1 MYHIKNLDTFTATKL
16 RADAREILEAG
27 YGAIDTRDVIK
38 KNIHMDGDTL
48 CIMDASFTLSTYE
61 RVLVVAF
68 GKCAADASAELEHI
82 LGDYITEG
90 IVIDIRSGTPLKR
103 LSFLAGTH
111 PLPSLQNVVATEHVA
126 SLLSGATDKDLV
138 LVVVSGGGSSMLC
151 LPSDMTCE
159 VLSSVTDT
167 LMKAGATIGEI
178 NTVRKHTS
186 KIQGGQ
192 LAALAYP
199 ATVVACLFS
208 DVPGDDA
215 SMIASGPTVLDVTT
229 KEDAEAI
236 LAKYDVMRTCA
247 LPYCELIETPKDP
260 NIFSRVTNL
269 TILSNRAM
277 LVAMRKCAEVLG
289 YRAFIAHTALEGE
302 ASDVGKRIVEEA
314 SREKTCMLYGGE
326 TTVTIPKGTVCGKG
340 GRAQEVALSALICMS
355 EDGTKHET
363 LVAAVASDGWDN
375 TDAAGA
381 IVDGVSV
388 ALAPILAGSPEA
400 YLTHHDA
407 YGFFER
413 TGDHIITGRTGA
425 NVSDIYMTLTG

>member
-16 RADAREILEAG
+16 RADACEILEAG
-27 YGAIDTRDVIK
+27 YAAIDTRDVVK
-38 KNIHMDGDTL
+38 KNVHMDGETL
-48 CIMDASFTLSTYE
+48 RIMDASFELSAYE
-61 RVLVVAF
+61 RIFVIAF
-68 GKCAADASAELEHI
+68 GKCAADASVELEHI

-126 SLLSGATDKDLV
+126 SLLSEATEKDLV

-159 VLSSVTDT
+159 VLSLVTDA

-192 LAALAYP
+192 LATLAYP

-208 DVPGDDA
+208 DVPGDDV
-215 SMIASGPTVLDVTT
+215 SMIASGPTVLDTT
-229 KEDAEAI
+229 TREDAAAI
-236 LAKYDVMRTCA
+236 LAKYNVMRVCA
-247 LPYCELIETPKDP
+247 LPHCELIETPKDP
-260 NIFSRVTNL
+260 SIFSRVTNL

-277 LVAMRKCAEVLG
+277 LVAMRKRAEVLG
-289 YRAFIAHTALEGE
+289 YRAFVAHTALEGE
-302 ASDVGKRIVEEA
+302 ASDVGTYIVDEA
-314 SREKTCMLYGGE
+314 SREKTCMVYGGE
-326 TTVTIPKGTVCGKG
+326 TTVTIPEGVVSGKG
-340 GRAQEVALSALICMS
+340 GRAQEVALSALIRMS
-355 EDGTKHET
+355 EEGTVHET
-363 LVAAVASDGWDN
+363 LIATVASDGWDN

-381 IVDGVSV
+381 IVDGISV
-388 ALAPILAGSPEA
+388 ALAPILAGSPEV
-400 YLTHHDA
+400 YLTRHDT

-425 NVSDIYMTLTG
+425 NVSDVYMTLTG